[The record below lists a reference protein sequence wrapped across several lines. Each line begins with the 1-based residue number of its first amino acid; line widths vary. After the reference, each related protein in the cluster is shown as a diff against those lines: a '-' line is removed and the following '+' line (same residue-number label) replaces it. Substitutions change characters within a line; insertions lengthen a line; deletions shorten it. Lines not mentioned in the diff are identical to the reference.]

1 MDSDGS
7 SNSLG
12 TSSISFSTTS
22 LSLSKDFEFVM
33 RSLGFRVTTSDR
45 ITKYTNRCGK
55 KVEGKKSYRSS
66 ILSTN
71 NINPFKLQRKREIFN
86 TEYNSTHSFR
96 FIESIEYIGEEEA
109 QCIMIGHPDHL
120 YITDD
125 FIPTH
130 NTSLTLMA
138 IAEAQKAGKKCAFI
152 DVEQAFDASY
162 ARKLG
167 VDLDNLAFS
176 QPDYGEQA
184 LEILDRSIESGLFDI
199 IVFDSVAAVTPKAE
213 LEGEMGEQ
221 KMGVVARLM
230 AQALRK
236 ITAKTN
242 ETGTTV
248 VFINQLREKLGIMFG
263 NPETTTGGNSL
274 KFYASQRIDV
284 RKASPIKE
292 GEVVVG
298 YPMKIKVIKNKIA
311 APFKETVVDVIY
323 NVGVNKAKDFIEFAV
338 KKGILT
344 KGGGGWLSYGN
355 TKLGQGADKAW
366 ALLNDNPELLEEI
379 TSKIT

>member
-1 MDSDGS
+1 MAKNEKEKEKLTLEDFLKSMNGTFGEGS
-7 SNSLG
+7 LMVLG
-12 TSSISFSTTS
+12 NENIQ
-22 LSLSKDFEFVM
+22 
-33 RSLGFRVTTSDR
+33 
-45 ITKYTNRCGK
+45 
-55 KVEGKKSYRSS
+55 KVECNPIGVLSIDDALGGGLAKGRIIEIYGPESSGK
-66 ILSTN
+66 
-71 NINPFKLQRKREIFN
+71 
-86 TEYNSTHSFR
+86 
-96 FIESIEYIGEEEA
+96 
-109 QCIMIGHPDHL
+109 
-120 YITDD
+120 
-125 FIPTH
+125 
-130 NTSLTLMA
+130 TSLTLMA
-138 IAEAQKAGKKCAFI
+138 IAEAQKEGKKCAFI
-152 DVEQAFDASY
+152 DVEQAFDANY

-199 IVFDSVAAVTPKAE
+199 IVFDSVAAITPKAE

-242 ETGTTV
+242 DTGTTV
-248 VFINQLREKLGIMFG
+248 IFINQLREKLGIMFG

-284 RKASPIKE
+284 RKAPPIKE
-292 GEVVVG
+292 GEVVIG

-338 KKGILT
+338 KKGIIT
-344 KGGGGWLSYGN
+344 KGGGGWLSYGD